1 MRDGRSFVT
10 AAALLLGAALSPLSW
25 AAYVTGS
32 EFVNYQRSTAQYT
45 SGGTTYGPY
54 AWNVRYTRSFDGTR
68 FSKDVQI
75 GFDFDAGLGF
85 TDAQKQ
91 DYRHAAERQIEDMW
105 NGRYYLEDLTTMT
118 FFPLDV
124 DVTLV
129 GPLDQTVLVKAT
141 QGAGDPGYD
150 MLHWYTDQDTP
161 SFQSH
166 EFGHMLGLFDEYIGG
181 AVNQFPD
188 PLLSADGLMGLG
200 ARNAAPVMYE
210 RYYQQY
216 LDYMNLLNPGGRFA
230 LVPVPEPASL
240 ALVAV
245 ALLALLW
252 QRRGGRAAGLAGST
266 R

>member
-1 MRDGRSFVT
+1 MRHGRSFLT
-10 AAALLLGAALSPLSW
+10 AAALLLSAAASPLSW

-32 EFVNYQRSTAQYT
+32 EFVNYQRSTAQYV
-45 SGGTTYGPY
+45 SGGNTYGPY

-75 GFDFDAGLGF
+75 GFDFDPALSF

-91 DYRHAAERQIEDMW
+91 DYRLAAERSIEDMW
-105 NGRYYLEDLTTMT
+105 NGRYYLEDLTTLT
-118 FFPLDV
+118 FFPLEV
-124 DVTLV
+124 NVTLI

-141 QGAGDPGYD
+141 QGAGDPVYD
-150 MLHWYTDQDTP
+150 MLHWYTDEDTA
-161 SFQSH
+161 STQSH

-188 PLLSADGLMGLG
+188 PLLSNDGLMGLG
-200 ARNAAPVMYE
+200 ALNASPVMYE

-216 LDYMNLLNPGGRFA
+216 LDYMNVLNPGGRYA
-230 LVPVPEPASL
+230 LIPMPEPGTL
-240 ALVAV
+240 ALVAI
-245 ALLALLW
+245 ALIAVCVPRQGL
-252 QRRGGRAAGLAGST
+252 RRRAASG